1 MEYTFFNQDLCERFI
16 RFAAEQGLDWRTR
29 DDTMEGSV
37 VELPDDMDEEQ
48 MSMLEETY
56 EALMDEQML
65 LAGEEEGWVTHR
77 VMGITI
83 NRADGSTQ
91 AVRLHGEVARRLA
104 VHFTPEEIH
113 ELVQAIAQ
121 NIENPIPGPV
131 CRKA

>member
-1 MEYTFFNQDLCERFI
+1 MEYTFFNQHLRARFI
-16 RFAAEQGLDWRTR
+16 EFAAEQGLVCRTR

-37 VELPDDMDEEQ
+37 IELPDDMDDEQ
-48 MSMLEETY
+48 MSVLEETY

-65 LAGEEEGWVTHR
+65 LAGDEEGWVTHR

-83 NRADGSTQ
+83 NRADGSVQ
-91 AVRLHGEVARRLA
+91 AVRLHGDVARRLA
-104 VHFTPEEIH
+104 EHFTPAEIH